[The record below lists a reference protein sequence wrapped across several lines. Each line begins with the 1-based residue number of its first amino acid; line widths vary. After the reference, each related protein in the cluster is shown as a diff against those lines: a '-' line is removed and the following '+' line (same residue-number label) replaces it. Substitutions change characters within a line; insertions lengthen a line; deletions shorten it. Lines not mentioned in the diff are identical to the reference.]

1 MGAENNLIKSA
12 DLQRVR
18 EIDFV
23 ERFAEST
30 GKLIDMLGIT
40 RIEPKEAG
48 TVLKIYK
55 ATGQLVNDGTVAEG
69 EIIPLS
75 KYEVEGTP
83 VGEMALK
90 KWRKATSAEA
100 ISEKGYDQAV
110 TMTEARM
117 LKDVQAAIKNQFVSF
132 LGEGTGVATGKGLQ
146 AALAAAWGQLQVKFE
161 DNDIESVYIM
171 NPLDVSDYLATA
183 DVSLQ
188 TAFGLSY
195 IENFLGL
202 GTVILTSAVTKGTF
216 YATAKDNIVLY
227 YLPVAGGAFDGA
239 FEFTAD
245 STGYIGVHEEP
256 DYTNMTSSETV
267 VSGINLFAERADGVI
282 VGTITNE
289 GA

>member
-1 MGAENNLIKSA
+1 MAAETNLIKSE
-12 DLQRVR
+12 DLKRVR

-30 GKLIDMLGIT
+30 QKLIEMLGVT
-40 RIEPKEAG
+40 RLEPRQAG
-48 TVLKIYK
+48 TVLKVYK

-69 EIIPLS
+69 DIIPLS

-110 TMTEARM
+110 TMTETRM
-117 LKDVQAAIKNQFVSF
+117 IKDVQAAIKSQFTTF
-132 LGEGTGVATGKGLQ
+132 LATGTGAATGEGLQ

-161 DNDIESVYIM
+161 DNDIESVYIV
-171 NPLDVSDYLATA
+171 NPLDIADYLGRA
-183 DVSLQ
+183 DVTLQ
-188 TAFGLSY
+188 TAFGLTY
-195 IENFLGL
+195 VENFLGL
-202 GTVILTSAVTKGTF
+202 GTVIMTSAVTKGTF

-227 YLPVAGGAFDGA
+227 YLPVASGGFDGA

-245 STGYIGVHEEP
+245 STGFIGMHEEP

-267 VSGINLFAERADGVI
+267 VSGIDIFAERLDGVI

>member
-1 MGAENNLIKSA
+1 MAEQNLIKKA

-30 GKLIDMLGIT
+30 QKLIEMLGVT
-40 RIEPKEAG
+40 RLEPRQAG
-48 TVLKIYK
+48 TVLKVYK

-69 EIIPLS
+69 DIIPLS
-75 KYEVEGTP
+75 KYTVSGTA

-110 TMTEARM
+110 TMTETRM
-117 LKDVQAAIKNQFVSF
+117 IKDVQAAIKNQFTTF
-132 LGEGTGVATGKGLQ
+132 LATGTGVASGNGLQ
-146 AALAAAWGQLQVKFE
+146 AALAAAWGQLQIKFE
-161 DNDIESVYIM
+161 DNDIESVYIV
-171 NPLDVSDYLATA
+171 NPLDIADYLGSA
-183 DVSLQ
+183 DVTLQ
-188 TAFGLSY
+188 TAFGLTY

-202 GTVILTSAVTKGTF
+202 GTVIMTSAVTKGTF

-227 YLPVAGGAFDGA
+227 YLPVASGGFDGA

-245 STGYIGVHEEP
+245 NPGFIGMHEEP

-267 VSGINLFAERADGVI
+267 VSGINIFAERLDGVI